1 LRLAESQ
8 KCDEAQTDL
17 TLRFSPSVTLELTN
31 AGFVG
36 SIPTELGQLSNLKL
50 LFLSQNTRLTGTIP
64 AEIARLELLG
74 EYTLL
79 FGGERS

>member
-1 LRLAESQ
+1 
-8 KCDEAQTDL
+8 
-17 TLRFSPSVTLELTN
+17 LTN

-79 FGGERS
+79 FDGERS